1 VSIEKTVTGKNGNM
15 AVLSVEERGK
25 QSLKK
30 YQDEVDIG
38 NLNGIFESAYGFKNQ
53 RKAFLNF
60 TNILFCF
67 YFGGN
72 NNLSSNFSRNLVN
85 NSKNTH

>member
-1 VSIEKTVTGKNGNM
+1 M

-38 NLNGIFESAYGFKNQ
+38 NLNGTFESAYGFKNQ

-60 TNILFCF
+60 TNILFVF
-67 YFGGN
+67 ILEETIISAVIFHAI
-72 NNLSSNFSRNLVN
+72 L
-85 NSKNTH
+85 